1 MAEIS
6 EDELEAI
13 QEGFDTYS
21 LLGAIDQ
28 LDVIRGHLGPSE
40 LRENLLK
47 LHGLAMEVINEGF
60 ADGASEMFELA
71 QEIDDQLFDIS
82 EALEKLQETI
92 SKLTDLQPESLQWG
106 D

>member
-47 LHGLAMEVINEGF
+47 LHGLAMEVINFSARGERVTMPRPTSRFLAITANGF
-60 ADGASEMFELA
+60 SLRNFRSRRAAFAVALNAS
-71 QEIDDQLFDIS
+71 Q
-82 EALEKLQETI
+82 TR
-92 SKLTDLQPESLQWG
+92 
-106 D
+106 